1 MKDNETK
8 DQTMLTED
16 ALLVVN
22 LSKALFSKDIDRVFR
37 ILGSHLDKYRLK
49 VSADVL
55 KEYQLAERFE
65 NV

>member
-22 LSKALFSKDIDRVFR
+22 LSKALFSKDIDGVFR
-37 ILGSHLDKYRLK
+37 MLGRHMDKHRLK

-55 KEYQLAERFE
+55 KEYQLAARIE
-65 NV
+65 NA